1 MPRFES
7 IALELLEYKV
17 AEYRATRAVR
27 GGVESMWELLGQLSN
42 AREHLTTD
50 ERKRF
55 EEVARTLQVASDRGR
70 PSGTARDLSALVLA
84 DETADELMLTG
95 DDVDVPRPSE
105 SPEERQEHTVL
116 QRLARRVWWDDVDEL
131 VQRVAAAWRAERDRY
146 TARIVYGT
154 IHNLQRNAER
164 RTFAQDMSLRGFQ
177 VIEPI
182 PPLRDPLVSLS
193 DLDSLGEIVR
203 ELINL
208 IMTLGRTGSPFPDLA
223 VPEGGALAYLRK
235 AAMAVAADP
244 YAGRMSAIDGQMPS
258 SKQLR
263 LAIQEL
269 AKERLPEDERA
280 AQRRALERRLAEVT
294 AWERNERLAFQ
305 RDAAMFQDLVHSF
318 FDRLEEYM
326 PTSVGGHASGPQL
339 EGGVL
344 FGVNPA
350 LRWEKVPP
358 ECNALTVR
366 LVGPVRLSLKGH
378 EFQIAGVGNT
388 RSVFVDGQEIE
399 VNNANVFQL
408 GRSRVGI
415 FREGDYVHIRVH
427 DEGRALPV
435 RLAEALVVAYVL
447 GAEHRDDLLTTLKVL
462 ANSVRGEPQEI
473 VAQAITR
480 ATAVSARAPD
490 QQKALDG
497 LLRGSARAA
506 GVTLPE
512 DTIVGLVQRVMD
524 AVSIDP
530 SDLASVIERAGAEA
544 YDVQM
549 LTGEPLTIDLAGQKI
564 TVRQYRGRTREAQES
579 LVAMLPGQVLGSFTD
594 YLLAPHV
601 SGTLLFARGDQEVA
615 VLHLPTTRVT
625 VT

>member
-27 GGVESMWELLGQLSN
+27 GGVESMWDLLGQLTN
-42 AREHLTTD
+42 ARERLTTD
-50 ERKRF
+50 ERRRY

-70 PSGTARDLSALVLA
+70 PIGTARDLSNLVLE

-95 DDVDVPRPSE
+95 EDVDAPRAE
-105 SPEERQEHTVL
+105 ETPEERQEHVVL
-116 QRLARRVWWDDVDEL
+116 QRVARRVWWDDVDEL
-131 VQRVAAAWRAERDRY
+131 IQRVAAAWRAERDRY
-146 TARIVYGT
+146 TARIVYAT
-154 IHNLQRNAER
+154 IQNLQRNAER
-164 RTFAQDMSLRGFQ
+164 RTFSQDLSLRGFQ
-177 VIEPI
+177 VFEPI

-193 DLDSLGEIVR
+193 DLDSLSEIVR

-208 IMTLGRTGSPFPDLA
+208 VMTLGRPGSPYPDLA

-235 AAMAVAADP
+235 AAMAVAANP

-269 AKERLPEDERA
+269 AKERLPEEERA

-339 EGGVL
+339 DGGVL
-344 FGVNPA
+344 FGINPA

-358 ECNALTVR
+358 ECSALTVR
-366 LVGPVRLSLKGH
+366 MVGPVRLTLKGH
-378 EFQIAGVGNT
+378 EFQIAGAGNA
-388 RSVFVDGQEIE
+388 RSLFVDGREIE
-399 VNNANVFQL
+399 LGSANVFQL
-408 GRSRVGI
+408 GRNRIGI
-415 FREGDYVHIRVH
+415 FREGDYVHIRVY

-447 GAEHRDDLLTTLKVL
+447 DAERKDDLLTTLKVL

-490 QQKALDG
+490 RQKALDG
-497 LLRGSARAA
+497 LLRGAARAA
-506 GVTLPE
+506 GVALPE
-512 DTIVGLVQRVMD
+512 ETVVGLVTRVMD
-524 AVSIDP
+524 AVGVDP
-530 SDLASVIERAGAEA
+530 GDLGSVIERAGAAE
-544 YDVQM
+544 YDVQV
-549 LTGEPLTIDLAGQKI
+549 LTGEPLTIDLAGLKI
-564 TVRQYRGRTREAQES
+564 TVRQYRGRSRESQES

-594 YLLAPHV
+594 YLLAPHGA
-601 SGTLLFARGDQEVA
+601 GTLLFARGDQEVA
-615 VLHLPTTRVT
+615 VLHLPATRATAV
-625 VT
+625 